1 MPTPSTRID
10 VAFAKYSGEIKT
22 IVTKIR
28 ATIHKAEPSIEENW
42 KWGPAFEKNGLAM
55 GLWGFKNHV
64 SFVFYRGAEMSD
76 KHKLFNDGLNNAK
89 NRMIKFTSVKE
100 VNEKKLTDYI
110 KEAVKLNL
118 SGKMN
123 VKKASEK
130 QERKIEIPADL
141 KKWLS
146 TNKKAKAFYDSL
158 PYTPKKEIV
167 LSLNSA
173 KQEETRKRRFLKI
186 TTALKAGKRL
196 S

>member
-1 MPTPSTRID
+1 MSTASARID
-10 VAFAKYSGEIKT
+10 TAFAKYTGEIKD
-22 IVTKIR
+22 IVTKVR
-28 ATIHKAEPSIEENW
+28 AIIHKAAPGIEESW

-100 VNEKKLTDYI
+100 VNEKKLSDYI
-110 KEAVKLNL
+110 KEAVKLNKA
-118 SGKMN
+118 GKVD

-130 QERKIEIPADL
+130 QERKIVIPPDL

-167 LSLNSA
+167 LSLTGA

-186 TTALKAGKRL
+186 ITALKAGKRL
-196 S
+196 N